1 MENNEI
7 ISIVINKMNEEDL
20 WFTQK
25 TDPTWGNP
33 SHYYKLDEYGDPTES
48 SIKEIVKEVT
58 AYIGD
63 GAVGPEDAVDIWI
76 QEALADYRI
85 AYTSTLVTKF
95 KDKPVV
101 DGIEA
106 YKSKVLKNEGYSLG
120 DDSESFDI
128 YAQTLDFLKM
138 LGTILEKRGWTF
150 KNNCFVKDNKM
161 IEISTSQDNVDELY
175 FESNNTNLSKL
186 TQHGFDETGDDFYVC
201 YYISSRANES
211 TAEDI
216 ARCLEYYTY
225 VDEKKEEVKTENID
239 DSMYV
244 SKYDELDNL
253 IDTYI
258 VTKQD
263 KLDLYNTFNAE
274 QLTDLSGKNEM
285 IYDEWLFNMK
295 EEHFEDLKEYLDDL
309 DTETENYIDEINETK
324 LSENYKRRLK
334 EENNKS
340 ANLISQMF
348 QANDFDSDSK
358 AGQIVMRTSELF
370 NALSDKGYDVQV
382 AFDNGESTNTIL
394 LGQQGGQVIIT
405 ITDTNQPLRAFT
417 SGNFEINDDNIQ
429 VLSDIKEQISTI

>member
-33 SHYYKLDEYGDPTES
+33 SHYYKLDEYGNPTES

-63 GAVGPEDAVDIWI
+63 GAVGPDDAVDIWI

-106 YKSKVLKNEGYSLG
+106 YNSNVLKEEYNKKE
-120 DDSESFDI
+120 ESSDYVSKFDELDELLDI
-128 YAQTLDFLKM
+128 YAVSEIDKVSLYNHF
-138 LGTILEKRGWTF
+138 
-150 KNNCFVKDNKM
+150 NNT
-161 IEISTSQDNVDELY
+161 EISDLKGNNDELY
-175 FESNNTNLSKL
+175 DNWLDDMKENHFKELMDYLKELDDETATYIDKINENKLLKEHTETSLKVLDKDSHLVKPFVDYFKSEYPKEDIKNVLLEIVEGGWQPCVAYIETATNTYRVFLSKL
-186 TQHGFDETGDDFYVC
+186 NDGMYMSDKDSIKLAKSNYK
-201 YYISSRANES
+201 S
-211 TAEDI
+211 
-216 ARCLEYYTY
+216 EY
-225 VDEKKEEVKTENID
+225 D
-239 DSMYV
+239 
-244 SKYDELDNL
+244 
-253 IDTYI
+253 
-258 VTKQD
+258 
-263 KLDLYNTFNAE
+263 
-274 QLTDLSGKNEM
+274 
-285 IYDEWLFNMK
+285 
-295 EEHFEDLKEYLDDL
+295 
-309 DTETENYIDEINETK
+309 YIDENKQIKKED
-324 LSENYKRRLK
+324 YKRRLK

-348 QANDFDSDSK
+348 QADDFDSDSK

>member
-25 TDPTWGNP
+25 TDPTWSNP

-63 GAVGPEDAVDIWI
+63 GAVGPDDAVDIWI

-239 DSMYV
+239 
-244 SKYDELDNL
+244 
-253 IDTYI
+253 
-258 VTKQD
+258 
-263 KLDLYNTFNAE
+263 
-274 QLTDLSGKNEM
+274 
-285 IYDEWLFNMK
+285 
-295 EEHFEDLKEYLDDL
+295 
-309 DTETENYIDEINETK
+309 EINETK

-348 QANDFDSDSK
+348 QADDFDSDSK